1 MYRSQRE
8 FFENEWFPKAN
19 VIGVS
24 WSEFWTLNPR
34 IIKTMM
40 KGYGERIKRQD
51 YMNWL
56 SNQYTLSAV
65 MVAIDKA
72 LNGKKSKEEYVKEP
86 ALSKF
91 IDESELTEEEREKRE
106 MEREI
111 LAMERWISNDKARGL
126 PETKIK

>member
-1 MYRSQRE
+1 
-8 FFENEWFPKAN
+8 
-19 VIGVS
+19 
-24 WSEFWTLNPR
+24 
-34 IIKTMM
+34 M
-40 KGYGERIKRQD
+40 KGYGERIKQQD

-72 LNGKKSKEEYVKEP
+72 LNGKKSKAEYVKEP